1 MRCQVDDHSVVE
13 GKQDPRHPDSKK
25 DIAVVPL
32 VTIQDHTSR
41 RDGDVGSA
49 DSTIIATRLPGIETC
64 VRRWRLAVARR
75 AMGAQLQSER
85 AAGKRIL
92 VTEDE
97 FLVALVV
104 EETLQSIG
112 CSVLGPFADLAE
124 ATEVATRE
132 QVDAAVLD
140 INLRG
145 EMVYPLAEH
154 LHLQGIPFV
163 FTTGYAVKD
172 VPEEFRVFECLQK
185 PVSKR
190 TLEQVV
196 RRMLN

>member
-1 MRCQVDDHSVVE
+1 MRAE
-13 GKQDPRHPDSKK
+13 LNYG
-25 DIAVVPL
+25 
-32 VTIQDHTSR
+32 
-41 RDGDVGSA
+41 G
-49 DSTIIATRLPGIETC
+49 
-64 VRRWRLAVARR
+64 
-75 AMGAQLQSER
+75 AMQGAS

-92 VTEDE
+92 VAEDE

-104 EETLQSIG
+104 EGTLQSIG
-112 CSVLGPFADLAE
+112 CTVLGPFADLAE

-145 EMVYPLAEH
+145 EMVYPLAEYLDAH
-154 LHLQGIPFV
+154 GIPFV
-163 FTTGYAVKD
+163 FTTGYAIKD
-172 VPEEFRVFECLQK
+172 VPEHFRVFDCLRK